1 MAAVLGELIAYT
13 PRPGQTW
20 YQYFQASQEIEGGIN
35 VSLALAA
42 WAIASD
48 IYLLVL
54 PIAGV
59 ARLQVSAKRKFA
71 IIMAFLTGLGFAH
84 ESVFDTTWL
93 TIHSACICSAL
104 SLYFRQRMHQG
115 DVSRT
120 IVNAAITMLVHSY
133 LLR

>member
-13 PRPGQTW
+13 PRPDQTW

-35 VSLALAA
+35 VSMALAA

-71 IIMAFLTGLGFAH
+71 IMMAFLTGLGYVH
-84 ESVFDTTWL
+84 ESVF
-93 TIHSACICSAL
+93 
-104 SLYFRQRMHQG
+104 
-115 DVSRT
+115 
-120 IVNAAITMLVHSY
+120 
-133 LLR
+133 